1 DWSSDVCS
9 SDLVT
14 SGPSKDVKIAGMR
27 VTAQRLLHLQRQP
40 IHAFTHIGP
49 ADRQPHSNPARNRDH
64 RRASA
69 STIAAANAGDTE
81 AGMRT
86 RALPAKSISIAGTGG
101 VARPSPAGATSTS
114 AKPFAAARRSRRQ
127 R

>member
-1 DWSSDVCS
+1 MPD
-9 SDLVT
+9 DLQQVT

-101 VARPSPAGATSTS
+101 VARPSPAGATST
-114 AKPFAAARRSRRQ
+114 
-127 R
+127 